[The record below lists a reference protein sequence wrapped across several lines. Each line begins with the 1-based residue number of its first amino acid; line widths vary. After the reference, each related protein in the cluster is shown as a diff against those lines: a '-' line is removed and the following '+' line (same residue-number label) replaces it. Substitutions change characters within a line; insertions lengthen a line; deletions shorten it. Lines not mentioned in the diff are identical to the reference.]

1 MSVEMPIPKLM
12 HFIWINR
19 RNFGEGEYVSVMSAI
34 LNTSYKVVLHT
45 DIKPNQIKGKYDPY
59 KIEQKH
65 DKFRIEHQTFPEDST
80 IQGVLLPVA
89 LISDVYRINILQKWG
104 GMYSDLDILWLED
117 LPVDLSKIDLIGTYD
132 LESYRHLTNSFM
144 GCAKGYKPFKELN
157 TLTMDLLKH
166 EYERGNRDMREGKTN
181 YFRIYKLQCGFI
193 KERAD
198 FILPQRIIN
207 KNTHARIGRVI
218 KGEDKLR
225 LTDIYAF
232 NWYNS
237 MYKFED
243 VKKMPGFKEF
253 LVNILP
259 AK

>member
-1 MSVEMPIPKLM
+1 MPIPKTI

-19 RNFGEGEYVSVMSAI
+19 RDFGEGEYVSVMSTI
-34 LNTSYKVVLHT
+34 LNTSYNVVLHT
-45 DIKPNQIKGKYDPY
+45 DIVPNQIKTKYDPY
-59 KIEQKH
+59 KIMKKH
-65 DKFRIEHQTFPEDST
+65 DTFRIIPTTFPADNT
-80 IQGVLLPVA
+80 IHGVILPVA
-89 LISDVYRINILQKWG
+89 LVSDIYRIDILQKYG
-104 GMYSDLDILWLED
+104 GMYSDLDILWLRD
-117 LPVDLSKIDLIGTYD
+117 LPVELSKIDLIGTYD
-132 LESYRHLTNSFM
+132 LESYKHLTNSFM
-144 GCAKGYKPFKELN
+144 GCARGYKPFKELSK
-157 TLTMDLLKH
+157 LTFDLLDH

-225 LTDIYAF
+225 MTDIYAF

-243 VKKMPGFKEF
+243 IKKMPGFKEL